1 MMFGFSKYTGSPSRP
16 QEQQADTELQQ
27 EKRYHPDPTHGP
39 TATQINQGRP
49 FNCLSGGNEYDLV
62 RDGAHFIKTVEW
74 EMLDKRKFFPMS
86 MMSSFT
92 VRCFLYPLTLIRTR
106 LQVQKGKE
114 MYSGTYDAGRKI
126 LQNEGIRG
134 LYRGFFV
141 SAFQIVSGLCYVSTY
156 EGVRHTLEHNNVT
169 NTKVKAFVG
178 GGCASIVGQ
187 TIIVPFDVIS
197 QHMMLIGL
205 VEKGASNTAAKV
217 NSSSPQLVSNAG
229 TISGEPSSNSTMN
242 NLKETVTSN
251 PKSSIAASAT
261 KGRAL
266 SFVNPLGI
274 QTEGRSK
281 GQIARD
287 ITVAIYKKDGIKGYY
302 RGYFA
307 SICTYVP
314 SSASW
319 WTFYQFFQDIYGA
332 IIPVQ
337 DIGLPNTVLQCG
349 AAMSSGCATCII
361 TNPLDLVRTRVQVQR
376 RSFPETAKKL
386 WRQERFKIFTKGL
399 SARMTSSVIYSV
411 AIIFG
416 YETVKKY
423 SVLEEYKSRVLW

>member
-141 SAFQIVSGLCYVSTY
+141 SAFQIVSGLCYGNFNKHV
-156 EGVRHTLEHNNVT
+156 L
-169 NTKVKAFVG
+169 KAFSN
-178 GGCASIVGQ
+178 CKS
-187 TIIVPFDVIS
+187 VI
-197 QHMMLIGL
+197 L
-205 VEKGASNTAAKV
+205 A
-217 NSSSPQLVSNAG
+217 P
-229 TISGEPSSNSTMN
+229 
-242 NLKETVTSN
+242 
-251 PKSSIAASAT
+251 
-261 KGRAL
+261 
-266 SFVNPLGI
+266 
-274 QTEGRSK
+274 
-281 GQIARD
+281 
-287 ITVAIYKKDGIKGYY
+287 
-302 RGYFA
+302 
-307 SICTYVP
+307 
-314 SSASW
+314 
-319 WTFYQFFQDIYGA
+319 
-332 IIPVQ
+332 
-337 DIGLPNTVLQCG
+337 LPNFSKLG
-349 AAMSSGCATCII
+349 
-361 TNPLDLVRTRVQVQR
+361 TNAFVHLF
-376 RSFPETAKKL
+376 SFN
-386 WRQERFKIFTKGL
+386 I
-399 SARMTSSVIYSV
+399 
-411 AIIFG
+411 
-416 YETVKKY
+416 
-423 SVLEEYKSRVLW
+423 